1 LSNPKLTSG
10 YKIKVK
16 VIILSE
22 LEVKNMPKVL
32 IIDDSAVMRKIIQRN
47 IQQSGLLVDE
57 FVEAGD
63 GREGLEKAASNSIDL
78 ILCDWNMPNMTGI
91 DFVKAL
97 RGSAQKNNIP
107 IVMVTTEGGETK
119 IEEAKRSGANGYLTK
134 PFTPEQLKSK
144 LGNFLLVK

>member
-1 LSNPKLTSG
+1 MS
-10 YKIKVK
+10 
-16 VIILSE
+16 
-22 LEVKNMPKVL
+22 KVL

-63 GREGLEKAASNSIDL
+63 GREGLEKVTSNNIDL

-91 DFVKAL
+91 EFVKAL
-97 RGSAQKNNIP
+97 RGSGQKGNVP
-107 IVMVTTEGGETK
+107 IVMVTTEGGDAK
-119 IEEAKRSGANGYLTK
+119 IEEAKKSGANGYLTK
-134 PFTPEQLKSK
+134 PFTPDQLKSK

>member
-1 LSNPKLTSG
+1 
-10 YKIKVK
+10 
-16 VIILSE
+16 
-22 LEVKNMPKVL
+22 MPKVL

-57 FVEAGD
+57 FLEAGD
-63 GREGLEKAASNSIDL
+63 GREGLEKATSNNIDL

-97 RGSAQKNNIP
+97 RGSGQKSTVP
-107 IVMVTTEGGETK
+107 IVMVTTEGSETK
-119 IEEAKRSGANGYLTK
+119 IEEAKNSGANGYLTK

>member
-1 LSNPKLTSG
+1 
-10 YKIKVK
+10 
-16 VIILSE
+16 
-22 LEVKNMPKVL
+22 MPKVL

-63 GREGLEKAASNSIDL
+63 GREGLEKATANK
-78 ILCDWNMPNMTGI
+78 MPNMTGI

-97 RGSAQKNNIP
+97 RGSGQKSNIP
-107 IVMVTTEGGETK
+107 IVMVTTEGGEAK
-119 IEEAKRSGANGYLTK
+119 IEEAKNSGANGYLTK
-134 PFTPEQLKSK
+134 PFTPDQLKSK

>member
-1 LSNPKLTSG
+1 
-10 YKIKVK
+10 
-16 VIILSE
+16 
-22 LEVKNMPKVL
+22 MPRVL

-63 GREGLEKAASNSIDL
+63 GREGLEKATSNNIDL

-97 RGSAQKNNIP
+97 RGSGQKSTVP
-107 IVMVTTEGGETK
+107 IVMVTTEGSETK
-119 IEEAKRSGANGYLTK
+119 IEEAKNSGANGYLTK

>member
-1 LSNPKLTSG
+1 
-10 YKIKVK
+10 
-16 VIILSE
+16 
-22 LEVKNMPKVL
+22 MPKVL

-63 GREGLEKAASNSIDL
+63 GREGLEKVTSNNIDL

-91 DFVKAL
+91 DFVKAI
-97 RGSAQKNNIP
+97 RGSGQKRNIP
-107 IVMVTTEGGETK
+107 IVMVTREGGEGK
-119 IEEAKRSGANGYLTK
+119 IEEAKNSGANGYLTK
-134 PFTPEQLKSK
+134 PFTPDQLKSK

>member
-1 LSNPKLTSG
+1 
-10 YKIKVK
+10 
-16 VIILSE
+16 
-22 LEVKNMPKVL
+22 MPKVL

-63 GREGLEKAASNSIDL
+63 GREGLEKAISNNIDL

-97 RGSAQKNNIP
+97 RSSGQKNNIP

-119 IEEAKRSGANGYLTK
+119 IEEAKSNGANGYLTK